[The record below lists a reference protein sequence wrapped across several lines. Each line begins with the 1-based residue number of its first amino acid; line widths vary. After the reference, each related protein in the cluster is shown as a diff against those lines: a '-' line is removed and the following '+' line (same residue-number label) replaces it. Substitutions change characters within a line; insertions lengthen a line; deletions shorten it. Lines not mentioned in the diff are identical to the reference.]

1 MFYKMINEAF
11 EVHNQLN
18 PKLWDND
25 KLKCEVKE
33 KILQIVEYFKNYID
47 FPLDIVDINLV
58 GSNASFNYTA
68 NSDLD
73 IHIIVSF
80 EFIDQNKELVNAL
93 YNCKKADFNKQHNI
107 KIKGIDAEVYVEDI
121 NSTTI
126 SNGIYSVLQ
135 DKWIKYPQNITN
147 IKQVNIDKEIKNMSN
162 KLNDVLQNSTLQ
174 DIKMA
179 INQLYLIRKNSLAI
193 DGEYGP
199 GNQLFKELRAN
210 GILDGLKNKVKEL
223 TSQQLSLESLDQYK
237 TLGEL
242 VSTM

>member
-1 MFYKMINEAF
+1 MINEAF

-80 EFIDQNKELVNAL
+80 EFID
-93 YNCKKADFNKQHNI
+93 
-107 KIKGIDAEVYVEDI
+107 
-121 NSTTI
+121 
-126 SNGIYSVLQ
+126 
-135 DKWIKYPQNITN
+135 
-147 IKQVNIDKEIKNMSN
+147 
-162 KLNDVLQNSTLQ
+162 
-174 DIKMA
+174 
-179 INQLYLIRKNSLAI
+179 
-193 DGEYGP
+193 
-199 GNQLFKELRAN
+199 
-210 GILDGLKNKVKEL
+210 
-223 TSQQLSLESLDQYK
+223 
-237 TLGEL
+237 
-242 VSTM
+242 